1 MKIALYEELPIQE
14 QVRIEE
20 FISTQ
25 FPNAT
30 GKELEEKAKKYY
42 ESTQKPK

>member
-1 MKIALYEELPIQE
+1 MKIALYEELPTQE
-14 QVRIEE
+14 QVKIEE
-20 FISTQ
+20 FISNQ

-30 GKELEEKAKKYY
+30 GKEIEIKAKKYY